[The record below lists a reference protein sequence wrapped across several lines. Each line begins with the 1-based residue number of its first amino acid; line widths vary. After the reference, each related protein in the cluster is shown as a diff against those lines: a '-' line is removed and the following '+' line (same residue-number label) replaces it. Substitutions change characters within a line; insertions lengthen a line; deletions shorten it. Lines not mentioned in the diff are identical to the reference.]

1 MGWLAVALLVPSTA
15 SAAELTLVGQ
25 FGGVIGS
32 GPGQFTNPDDLAVDS
47 AGNVYV
53 ADTTNNRIQ
62 KLTADGTFV
71 SQFGTLGS
79 GAGQLTNPNA
89 VAVDSAGNAYVADR
103 SNHRVM
109 QFDSAGAFVRGW
121 GW

>member
-1 MGWLAVALLVPSTA
+1 MPGTA
-15 SAAELTLVGQ
+15 AAADLTFVGQ

-62 KLTADGTFV
+62 KFTAGGTV
-71 SQFGTLGS
+71 RVASSARS
-79 GAGQLTNPNA
+79 GRTRA
-89 VAVDSAGNAYVADR
+89 S
-103 SNHRVM
+103 
-109 QFDSAGAFVRGW
+109 
-121 GW
+121 